1 MPVATRSRKARQS
14 HRTSIPPSQAPDT
27 SHSPHSA
34 NDCSMSDT
42 DESADDATRCQQSNE
57 SDEEE
62 SEEDTSKD
70 REEDEEEHDDEN
82 DSGGDSED
90 KDNGVSQ
97 QVLNARSGH
106 WKPWQDRLL
115 VFQTHADRPFLHHRR
130 SRGEAWGELASSLH
144 LASARSGGPNSC
156 ITRSGEACR
165 VRFNLLRKKYKVYLS
180 SQRILWM
187 LMQFSGRQGPLPPE
201 NRYR

>member
-144 LASARSGGPNSC
+144 SPLLDQVDQTRASREVERLAEFGSIC
-156 ITRSGEACR
+156 
-165 VRFNLLRKKYKVYLS
+165 
-180 SQRILWM
+180 
-187 LMQFSGRQGPLPPE
+187 
-201 NRYR
+201 